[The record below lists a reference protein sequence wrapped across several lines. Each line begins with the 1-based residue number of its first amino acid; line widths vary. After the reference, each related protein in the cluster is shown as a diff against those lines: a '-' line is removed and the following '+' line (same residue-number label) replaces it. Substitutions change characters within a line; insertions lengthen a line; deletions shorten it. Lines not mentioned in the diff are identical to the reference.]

1 MISVQGVYDGK
12 SLKLFDKIQITSP
25 KKVIITFLDDPKED
39 ITTDEIQYLVQEGGA
54 FDFLAAEE
62 EDLYSDNDLKTKY

>member
-25 KKVIITFLDDPKED
+25 KKVIITFLDDPTED
-39 ITTDEIQYLVQEGGA
+39 ITTDEIQYLVQAGGA

-62 EDLYSDNDLKTKY
+62 EDLLSDNDLKTKY